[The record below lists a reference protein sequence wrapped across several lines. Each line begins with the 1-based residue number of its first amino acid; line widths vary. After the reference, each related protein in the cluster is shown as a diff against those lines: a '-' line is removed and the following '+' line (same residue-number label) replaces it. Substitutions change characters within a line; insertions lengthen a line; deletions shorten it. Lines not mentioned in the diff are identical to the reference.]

1 VLLAA
6 RAFSR
11 TVDEEDKAIGAQLSQ
26 PARAP
31 IVRSLTKSAVTVDML

>member
-6 RAFSR
+6 GVFSR
-11 TVDEEDKAIGAQLSQ
+11 TVDEEDKVIGAQHSQ

-31 IVRSLTKSAVTVDML
+31 IVRSLTKSAVTVAMP